1 MYYPL
6 ALVQYILRDVDP
18 HVRLGLLYDIGC
30 NFEAHLVKR
39 NLLSQERAEKRLK
52 IGVAVFHAYA
62 HNWLCQMRYNPRIT
76 TGFAL
81 TDGEDTER
89 NWSSLSPLVRLNR
102 EASRSLRLN
111 NIDHLTKFINEN
123 KLLELV
129 GFIKNRFVKTKKILS
144 DAENDLLRVQSD
156 GNICEEELRA
166 EWEKQ
171 KKAQSAEG
179 EIEAAAERSRK
190 YERLG
195 ELIFLWD
202 RVKPLL
208 EALKDAVKTND
219 TSVMRDAQI
228 VLNSLAEKQSLH
240 GPNISQEALGLTRK
254 GFSEEEVKN
263 LCRIHAAKC
272 VLRREY
278 DKHKATMRPMQEAQ
292 EGLRPP
298 LGQLAVQK
306 LHRNLKS
313 QDKKRNLAVLNYQ
326 QAVQIYLASDRPKVA
341 VQTVANWKELKDKR
355 EDDIFW
361 MDVIFG
367 AENGALWA
375 NNSYYLNGIDALRR
389 RDCCNEE
396 LELLTAETARLIR
409 WSQNHSDKI
418 TKALAEWE
426 TAKEG
431 WLTYEAQL
439 GTSQMTRGQESA
451 EAPMKPDLG
460 SNVQECLSIIHI
472 LRRHQYEHFH
482 LEERWVADG
491 LYSLCSVHIQ
501 PSALG
506 APLETVVKDIYTR
519 VWDARDDESAA
530 VNDGRSIST
539 SLYQQKDLSRD
550 ISSTIL
556 ALERREETPEGE
568 RDDWNGVRTAE
579 EDPENEEGWVD
590 EE

>member
-1 MYYPL
+1 M
-6 ALVQYILRDVDP
+6 
-18 HVRLGLLYDIGC
+18 
-30 NFEAHLVKR
+30 
-39 NLLSQERAEKRLK
+39 
-52 IGVAVFHAYA
+52 
-62 HNWLCQMRYNPRIT
+62 
-76 TGFAL
+76 
-81 TDGEDTER
+81 
-89 NWSSLSPLVRLNR
+89 
-102 EASRSLRLN
+102 
-111 NIDHLTKFINEN
+111 
-123 KLLELV
+123 
-129 GFIKNRFVKTKKILS
+129 
-144 DAENDLLRVQSD
+144 
-156 GNICEEELRA
+156 
-166 EWEKQ
+166 
-171 KKAQSAEG
+171 
-179 EIEAAAERSRK
+179 
-190 YERLG
+190 
-195 ELIFLWD
+195 
-202 RVKPLL
+202 
-208 EALKDAVKTND
+208 
-219 TSVMRDAQI
+219 
-228 VLNSLAEKQSLH
+228 
-240 GPNISQEALGLTRK
+240 
-254 GFSEEEVKN
+254 
-263 LCRIHAAKC
+263 
-272 VLRREY
+272 
-278 DKHKATMRPMQEAQ
+278 
-292 EGLRPP
+292 
-298 LGQLAVQK
+298 QK

-375 NNSYYLNGIDALRR
+375 NNSYYLNGTWRKQKLKAENICNVGIDALRR

-451 EAPMKPDLG
+451 EAPMKPDRESSNRNISFLSKLIWKMIVG

-491 LYSLCSVHIQ
+491 LYSLWSVHIQ

-539 SLYQQKDLSRD
+539 SLRQQKDLSRD

-556 ALERREETPEGE
+556 ALERREKTPEGE